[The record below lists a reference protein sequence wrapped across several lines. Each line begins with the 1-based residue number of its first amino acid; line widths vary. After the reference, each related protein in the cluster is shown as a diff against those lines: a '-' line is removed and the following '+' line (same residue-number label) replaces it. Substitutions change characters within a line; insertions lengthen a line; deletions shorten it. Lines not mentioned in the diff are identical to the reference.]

1 MERVCSMYINL
12 AGATVTL
19 SSNYD
24 IALAADASN
33 SLMVTPGTTTM
44 ENSQSNIYFI
54 NVEPGPLTVTVEP
67 PMGDLSGCS

>member
-1 MERVCSMYINL
+1 MYINL